1 MILLQLDTIVAKVT
15 RIVEGWGFKNS
26 TADDWSRLF
35 IFLLLLVVSYFAY
48 RITWYLMRKMI
59 IPVIQRSKNQF
70 DDILL
75 KYYFFRKVSFLVPAF
90 VLYYYVPQVLG
101 ETSYLAGFVKAL
113 LDIFF
118 VLIGILIIDSIL
130 SAINDFYERFDIAKD
145 HPIKSVIQII
155 KIIIYFI
162 GVLFVIGILF
172 NKDLSSLLISL
183 GTLSAVLMLIFRD
196 PILGFV
202 GGLQLVFNKMLKI
215 GDWITVPKFGADGT
229 VIEITLTTVKIQN
242 FDKTI
247 VTVPTYSLITDSF
260 QNWRG
265 MEESGGRRIKRSIFI
280 DMDSIRFVDDEML
293 EKFRKIKVLRPYLDQ
308 KQKEIEEYNK
318 KMNIDPSVL
327 VNGRRQTNVGIFR
340 AYLKA
345 YLSNRSDIHQNMT
358 FLVRQLQPTEKG
370 LPIQIYVFTKTTE
383 WVEYE
388 NIQAD
393 IFDHILSVL
402 PEFGLRV
409 YQFPK
414 SGDIRYLLEKTGK
427 QK

>member
-1 MILLQLDTIVAKVT
+1 MILFYLSTFVGKLAVVIKN
-15 RIVEGWGFKNS
+15 WGVNDEY
-26 TADDWSRLF
+26 AGGLSRLVFF
-35 IFLLLLVVSYFAY
+35 ILLLFFSYLAY
-48 RITWYLMRKMI
+48 RITWYFMKRAI
-59 IPVIQRSKNQF
+59 IPIIQKSKNKF

-75 KYYFFRKVSFLVPAF
+75 KYRFFRKISFLVPAII
-90 VLYYYVPQVLG
+90 LYYTVPEIL
-101 ETSYLAGFVKAL
+101 TKATPAANFVKAL
-113 LDIFF
+113 IDAFF
-118 VLIGILIIDSIL
+118 ALIGIGIIDSIL
-130 SAINDFYERFDIAKD
+130 STINDYYERFDIAKD
-145 HPIKSVIQII
+145 HPIKGAVQIT
-155 KIIIYFI
+155 KIIVYFSGLLI
-162 GVLFVIGILF
+162 IIGILF
-172 NKDLSSLLISL
+172 NLDVGKLILSL

-229 VIEITLTTVKIQN
+229 VIEISLTTVKIQN

-247 VTVPTYSLITDSF
+247 VSVPTYSLITDSF

-265 MEESGGRRIKRSIFI
+265 MEESGGRRIKRSIYI

-293 EKFRKIKVLRPYLDQ
+293 EKFKKIKVLRPYLDQ

-318 KMNIDPSVL
+318 KMGIDPSVV
-327 VNGRRQTNVGIFR
+327 VNGRRQTNIGVFR

-358 FLVRQLQPTEKG
+358 FLVRQLQPAEKG

-414 SGDIRYLLEKTGK
+414 SGDIQNLLDRTANRN
-427 QK
+427 